1 MSEMRSERNAT
12 LKAVPTSSRR
22 RFPSRLLAILFCAV
36 GCGGSAGVG
45 GGNVESAGLEDLAT
59 RGDAY
64 QQFDRAFRAMAE
76 HDAAD
81 DWDDARCN
89 QVAEA
94 FVGAWKADNTL
105 REALYDAGV
114 AHLRCHHVSE
124 ARRHFVAS
132 LETSPRLY
140 AGQARLT
147 MLESFRNRQ
156 DLDQAIEELTQEALG
171 SAYADVNVLIELAT
185 HEIERG
191 AIVDGP
197 DAMRDLTDAAR
208 NLSRVLT
215 MDEQAAAAKNQVAM
229 LHLARAKSVA
239 AVKPVPTVGS
249 ECQDRGPARLAER
262 PATPNRHELEL
273 AMAICVQTIREEPTF
288 APIRNTAGLLAFEL
302 RDIRAAVDHFAVA
315 AALDPAY
322 LEAQANLAATLLSTG
337 QFEAAERSYDRAL
350 SLRSDDYEAYLG
362 RALARRGQITASNF
376 GSQVESVES
385 DLERCKELD
394 PDRPDAYYDDAIFN
408 EHFKAP
414 GVPRDRTMSVLRRAR
429 SLFDTF
435 LAKAGERPQY
445 ATEVRLAK
453 QRVRG
458 GGTGPLTAAGPRC
471 RR

>member
-1 MSEMRSERNAT
+1 MRSGTNAA
-12 LKAVPTSSRR
+12 LKTAPMSSHR
-22 RFPSRLLAILFCAV
+22 RFPTRLLAILFCAL
-36 GCGGSAGVG
+36 GCGSSSGVS
-45 GGNVESAGLEDLAT
+45 GGNAHSAGLEDLAVP
-59 RGDAY
+59 GDAY
-64 QQFDRAFRAMAE
+64 QQFDRAFRAMAD

-89 QVAEA
+89 QVADA
-94 FVGAWKADNTL
+94 FVRAWKADNTL
-105 REALYDAGV
+105 REGLYDAGV

-124 ARRHFVAS
+124 ARRHFIAS

-140 AGQARLT
+140 PGQARLT
-147 MLESFRNRQ
+147 MLESYRNRQ
-156 DLDQAIEELTQEALG
+156 DLDQVIEELAQEALG
-171 SAYADVNVLIELAT
+171 SAYADVNTLIALAT
-185 HEIERG
+185 REIERG
-191 AIVDGP
+191 AVADAP
-197 DAMRDLTDAAR
+197 NAMRDLTDAAR

-215 MDEQAAAAKNQVAM
+215 MDEQSAAAKNQVAM
-229 LHLARAKSVA
+229 LHLARAKSIA
-239 AVKPVPTVGS
+239 AVRPVSTLGS
-249 ECQDRGPARLAER
+249 DCQERGPARLAER
-262 PATPNRHELEL
+262 PATPNRRELEL
-273 AMAICVQTIREEPTF
+273 AMGICVQTMREEPTF
-288 APIRNTAGLLAFEL
+288 APIHNTAGLLAFEL
-302 RDIRAAVDHFAVA
+302 RDIHAAIDHFAEA
-315 AALDPAY
+315 AALDPQY

-350 SLRSDDYEAYLG
+350 GLRGDDYEAYLG

-376 GSQVESVES
+376 GAQVESVES

-394 PDRPDAYYDDAIFN
+394 PDRPDAYYDDAILN

-458 GGTGPLTAAGPRC
+458 GGAGPLSAAGPRC

>member
-1 MSEMRSERNAT
+1 MRSGRDAT
-12 LKAVPTSSRR
+12 LKAVPSSPGRG
-22 RFPSRLLAILFCAV
+22 FPSRLLAVLFCAL
-36 GCGGSAGVG
+36 GCGSSASVG
-45 GGNVESAGLEDLAT
+45 TATTHSAGLEDLT
-59 RGDAY
+59 VPGDAY

-89 QVAEA
+89 RVAEA

-105 REALYDAGV
+105 REGLYDAGV

-124 ARRHFVAS
+124 ARRLFVAS
-132 LETSPRLY
+132 LETSARLY
-140 AGQARLT
+140 PGQARLT
-147 MLESFRNRQ
+147 MLESYRNRQ
-156 DLDQAIEELTQEALG
+156 DLDLTIEELAQQALG
-171 SAYADVNVLIELAT
+171 SAYTDVNVLVELAT
-185 HEIERG
+185 REIERG
-191 AIVDGP
+191 AVVEGP
-197 DAMRDLTDAAR
+197 EGLRDLTDAAR

-215 MDEQAAAAKNQVAM
+215 MDEQSAAAKNQVAM

-239 AVKPVPTVGS
+239 AVRPVPTLGS
-249 ECQDRGPARLAER
+249 DCQERGQARLAER
-262 PATPNRHELEL
+262 PAAPNRTELEL

-302 RDIRAAVDHFAVA
+302 RDLRAAVDHFAAA
-315 AALDPAY
+315 AALDPEY
-322 LEAQANLAATLLSTG
+322 GDAQANLAATLLSTG
-337 QFEAAERSYDRAL
+337 QFEAAERTYDRAL
-350 SLRSDDYEAYLG
+350 GLRSDDYEAYLG

-394 PDRPDAYYDDAIFN
+394 PDRPDAYYGDAIFN

-458 GGTGPLTAAGPRC
+458 GGAGPLTAAGPRC

>member
-1 MSEMRSERNAT
+1 VSSGNAH
-12 LKAVPTSSRR
+12 
-22 RFPSRLLAILFCAV
+22 
-36 GCGGSAGVG
+36 
-45 GGNVESAGLEDLAT
+45 SAGLEDLAAP
-59 RGDAY
+59 GDAY
-64 QQFDRAFRAMAE
+64 QQFDRAFRAMAD

-89 QVAEA
+89 QVADA
-94 FVGAWKADNTL
+94 FVRAWKADNTL
-105 REALYDAGV
+105 REGLYDAGV
-114 AHLRCHHVSE
+114 AHLRCHHVGE

-140 AGQARLT
+140 PGQARLT
-147 MLESFRNRQ
+147 MLESHRNRQ
-156 DLDQAIEELTQEALG
+156 DLDQAIEELAQEALG
-171 SAYADVNVLIELAT
+171 SAYTDVNTLIALAT
-185 HEIERG
+185 REIERG
-191 AIVDGP
+191 AVVDAS

-215 MDEQAAAAKNQVAM
+215 MDEQSAAAKNQVAM

-239 AVKPVPTVGS
+239 ALRPVPAV
-249 ECQDRGPARLAER
+249 ERDCQERGPARLAER
-262 PATPNRHELEL
+262 PATPNRQELEL
-273 AMAICVQTIREEPTF
+273 AMGICVQTIREEPTF
-288 APIRNTAGLLAFEL
+288 APIHNTAGLLAFEL
-302 RDIRAAVDHFAVA
+302 RDIHAAIDHFAVA
-315 AALDPAY
+315 AALDPQY
-322 LEAQANLAATLLSTG
+322 LEAQANLAATLLSTR

-350 SLRSDDYEAYLG
+350 GLRGDDYEAYLG

-376 GSQVESVES
+376 GAQVESVES

-394 PDRPDAYYDDAIFN
+394 PDRPDAYYDDAILN

-458 GGTGPLTAAGPRC
+458 AGAGPLSAAGPRC

>member
-1 MSEMRSERNAT
+1 MRNGSDAT
-12 LKAVPTSSRR
+12 LKAVPTSSHRR
-22 RFPSRLLAILFCAV
+22 VPTRLLAILLSAL
-36 GCGGSAGVG
+36 GCGSGAGVSS
-45 GGNVESAGLEDLAT
+45 GNSHSAGLEDLAVP
-59 RGDAY
+59 GDAY
-64 QQFDRAFRAMAE
+64 QQFDRAFRAMAD

-81 DWDDARCN
+81 DWNDARCN
-89 QVAEA
+89 QVADA
-94 FVGAWKADNTL
+94 FVRAWKADNTL
-105 REALYDAGV
+105 REGLYDAGV
-114 AHLRCHHVSE
+114 AHLRCHHVGE

-140 AGQARLT
+140 PGQARLT
-147 MLESFRNRQ
+147 MLESYRNRQ
-156 DLDQAIEELTQEALG
+156 DLDQAIEELAQEALG
-171 SAYADVNVLIELAT
+171 SAYTEVNTLIALAT
-185 HEIERG
+185 REIERG
-191 AIVDGP
+191 AVVDRS

-215 MDEQAAAAKNQVAM
+215 MDEQSAAAKNQVAM

-239 AVKPVPTVGS
+239 ALRPVPTV
-249 ECQDRGPARLAER
+249 ERDCQERGTARLAER

-273 AMAICVQTIREEPTF
+273 AMGICVQTMREEPTF
-288 APIRNTAGLLAFEL
+288 APIHNTAGLLAFEL
-302 RDIRAAVDHFAVA
+302 RDIHAAIDHFTVA
-315 AALDPAY
+315 AALDPQY

-350 SLRSDDYEAYLG
+350 GLRGDDYEAYLG

-376 GSQVESVES
+376 GAQVESVES

-458 GGTGPLTAAGPRC
+458 GGAGPLSAAGPRC

>member
-1 MSEMRSERNAT
+1 MRSGSDAARKT
-12 LKAVPTSSRR
+12 VPGLRR
-22 RFPSRLLAILFCAV
+22 AIPSRLSMLLFCAL
-36 GCGGSAGVG
+36 GCSSGAGIG
-45 GGNVESAGLEDLAT
+45 PAASDRHHHGALAA

-64 QQFDRAFRAMAE
+64 QQFDRALRAMAD

-89 QVAEA
+89 EVAEA

-105 REALYDAGV
+105 REGLYDAGI
-114 AHLRCHHVSE
+114 AHLRCHHVGE

-140 AGQARLT
+140 RGQARLT
-147 MLESFRNRQ
+147 MLESYRNRQ
-156 DLDQAIEELTQEALG
+156 DLDQSIEALSQQALG
-171 SAYADVNVLIELAT
+171 SAFAEVNVLVELAT
-185 HEIERG
+185 REIERG
-191 AIVDGP
+191 AVTEGP
-197 DAMRDLTDAAR
+197 DAERDLVDAAR

-215 MDEQAAAAKNQVAM
+215 MDEQSAAAKNQVAM

-239 AVKPVPTVGS
+239 AVKPASIGGG
-249 ECQDRGPARLAER
+249 ECEERVPARVAER
-262 PATPNRHELEL
+262 PAAPNRSELER

-302 RDIRAAVDHFAVA
+302 RDIGAAIEHFTA
-315 AALDPAY
+315 AATLDTDY
-322 LEAQANLAATLLSTG
+322 LEAQANLAAMLLSTG
-337 QFEAAERSYDRAL
+337 QFEAAERRYDRAL
-350 SLRSDDYEAYLG
+350 GLRGDDYEAYLG

-385 DLERCKELD
+385 DLERCKQLD
-394 PDRPDAYYDDAIFN
+394 PDRPDAYYDDAILN

-414 GVPRDRTMSVLRRAR
+414 GVPRERTLSVLRRAR

-453 QRVRG
+453 QRFRG
-458 GGTGPLTAAGPRC
+458 VGAGPLTAAGPGC